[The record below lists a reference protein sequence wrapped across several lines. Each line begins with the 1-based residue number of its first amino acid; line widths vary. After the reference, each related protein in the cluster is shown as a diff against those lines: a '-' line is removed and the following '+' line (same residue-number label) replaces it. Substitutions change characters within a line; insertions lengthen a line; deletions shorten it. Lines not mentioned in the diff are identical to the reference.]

1 MITSKGHYYKAIINV
16 KMAVEVAA
24 HDEDDVEDIAMNAV
38 TDALEGADAYVNV
51 ERIWCDAVYRGEEAL
66 DIIREDE

>member
-1 MITSKGHYYKAIINV
+1 MITSKGHYYTAIITV
-16 KMAVEVAA
+16 KMAVEVTA

-38 TDALEGADAYVNV
+38 TDALEGADANVNV
-51 ERIWCDAVYRGEEAL
+51 ERIWCDAVYRGDEAL